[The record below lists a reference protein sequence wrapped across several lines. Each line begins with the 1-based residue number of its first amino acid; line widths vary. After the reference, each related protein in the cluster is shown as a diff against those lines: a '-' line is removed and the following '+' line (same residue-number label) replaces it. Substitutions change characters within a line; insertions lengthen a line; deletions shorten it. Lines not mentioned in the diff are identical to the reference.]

1 MNTSR
6 RKKNIIFITIL
17 SVLGL
22 LGAMALQ
29 VTWIFNSYELIRN
42 DIQKESYATIE
53 KALEEEGNIRFGR
66 TPKGTE
72 ILSGPTNDTI
82 PPMAYFYQRLTEMG
96 YPMSLHNL
104 DSITSEL
111 LLKNELGDQYYI
123 YIMNPR
129 TGKSSMKSEHGK
141 LLPSWPS
148 SRNTFPSALIIPR
161 LSNSSLPILTRHF

>member
-29 VTWIFNSYELIRN
+29 VTWIFNSYELIRS

-53 KALEEEGNIRFGR
+53 KALKEEGNIRFGR

-96 YPMSLHNL
+96 YPMCCITLIPSPPNFCSRTNWAI
-104 DSITSEL
+104 SITFIS
-111 LLKNELGDQYYI
+111 
-123 YIMNPR
+123 
-129 TGKSSMKSEHGK
+129 
-141 LLPSWPS
+141 
-148 SRNTFPSALIIPR
+148 
-161 LSNSSLPILTRHF
+161 

>member
-29 VTWIFNSYELIRN
+29 VTWIFNSYELIRS

-66 TPKGTE
+66 TPKGTK

-129 TGKSSMKSEHGK
+129 TGKIFHEIGTRKA
-141 LLPSWPS
+141 PSFMAVNP
-148 SRNTFPSALIIPR
+148 L
-161 LSNSSLPILTRHF
+161 

>member
-53 KALEEEGNIRFGR
+53 KALEEEGNSTIRQN
-66 TPKGTE
+66 TE
-72 ILSGPTNDTI
+72 RNRNIEWS
-82 PPMAYFYQRLTEMG
+82 
-96 YPMSLHNL
+96 
-104 DSITSEL
+104 
-111 LLKNELGDQYYI
+111 DQ
-123 YIMNPR
+123 
-129 TGKSSMKSEHGK
+129 
-141 LLPSWPS
+141 
-148 SRNTFPSALIIPR
+148 
-161 LSNSSLPILTRHF
+161 